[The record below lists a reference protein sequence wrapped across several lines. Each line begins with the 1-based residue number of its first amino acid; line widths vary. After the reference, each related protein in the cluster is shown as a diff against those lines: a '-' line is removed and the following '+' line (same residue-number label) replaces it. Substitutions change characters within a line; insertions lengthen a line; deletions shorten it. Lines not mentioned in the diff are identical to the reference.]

1 MSLNNNLFGFGAQ
14 SDEVGELKQEIN
26 QLYRKRDK
34 MEDELNDKDEK
45 LKQSM
50 INNEELK
57 KMIELKNKEIE
68 EYKKQLNK

>member
-1 MSLNNNLFGFGAQ
+1 
-14 SDEVGELKQEIN
+14 
-26 QLYRKRDK
+26 
-34 MEDELNDKDEK
+34 MEDELNDREEK